1 VDVCFLSYVKA
12 VKLFSKPLCT
22 SSTVLPGVNCA
33 HFKMTIKN
41 NKVLCRASLFIKF
54 YAYIFRFSY
63 VGEVLSALFK
73 LGGLVPIIIIVLF
86 LNQFTIAPTFLCGF
100 VRVSGSS
107 YHFCYYILHK
117 RYFMCTIFCFFLDH
131 MSVS

>member
-1 VDVCFLSYVKA
+1 MDVCFLSYVKA

-73 LGGLVPIIIIVLF
+73 LGGF
-86 LNQFTIAPTFLCGF
+86 GT
-100 VRVSGSS
+100 
-107 YHFCYYILHK
+107 YY
-117 RYFMCTIFCFFLDH
+117 YNSTIFKSVYDCSHLPVWFCSCVWQLVSFLLLY
-131 MSVS
+131 ST